1 MFKKIINK
9 ILLAIKA
16 IPQLC
21 VALIKQLLK
30 LLFAAFFYGLALAFL
45 LIGISIIGAHTYMF
59 LKTGDWT
66 LMATPDMP
74 FTVELEAQWIGAWK
88 IYTWLPASL
97 IFMAVGIG
105 IFFVY
110 LKIKNVILKMVG
122 TDPSTPSPEPVASAK

>member
-30 LLFAAFFYGLALAFL
+30 LLFAACFYGLSLAFL
-45 LIGISIIGAHTYMF
+45 LLGISIIGAHTYMF

-66 LMATPDMP
+66 LVATPDMP

-110 LKIKNVILKMVG
+110 LKIKNVILKMV
-122 TDPSTPSPEPVASAK
+122 STESSPPAPEPVANAK

>member
-1 MFKKIINK
+1 MFKKILNK
-9 ILLAIKA
+9 ILLALKA
-16 IPQLC
+16 IPHLC

-30 LLFAAFFYGLALAFL
+30 LLFAACFYGLSLAFL

-59 LKTGDWT
+59 LKTGEWT
-66 LMATPDMP
+66 LVATTDLP

-105 IFFVY
+105 IFFAF
-110 LKIKNVILKMVG
+110 LKIKDVILKLMD
-122 TDPSTPSPEPVASAK
+122 TEPSTPAPEPVPSAK

>member
-30 LLFAAFFYGLALAFL
+30 LLFATFFYGLSLAFL

-66 LMATPDMP
+66 LVATPDMP

-122 TDPSTPSPEPVASAK
+122 TDSSTPSPEPVASAK

>member
-21 VALIKQLLK
+21 VALFKQLLK
-30 LLFAAFFYGLALAFL
+30 LLFAAFFYGLSLAFL

-66 LMATPDMP
+66 LVATPDMP

-97 IFMAVGIG
+97 IFMVVGFG
-105 IFFVY
+105 ILFVY
-110 LKIKNVILKMVG
+110 LKLKNVILKMAG
-122 TDPSTPSPEPVASAK
+122 TEPSPLAPEQVTSAK

>member
-66 LMATPDMP
+66 LVATPDMP

-122 TDPSTPSPEPVASAK
+122 TDPSTTSTEPVPSAK

>member
-30 LLFAAFFYGLALAFL
+30 LLFAACFYGLSLAFL
-45 LIGISIIGAHTYMF
+45 IIGISIIGAHTYMF

-66 LMATPDMP
+66 LVATPDMP

-122 TDPSTPSPEPVASAK
+122 TDPITPSPEPVASAK

>member
-1 MFKKIINK
+1 MFKKLINK

-21 VALIKQLLK
+21 VSLVKQLLN
-30 LLFAAFFYGLALAFL
+30 LLFAAFFYGLSLAFL

-59 LKTGDWT
+59 LKTGNWT
-66 LMATPDMP
+66 LVATPDMP

-97 IFMAVGIG
+97 IFMAVGIA
-105 IFFVY
+105 IFFFY
-110 LKIKNVILKMVG
+110 LKIKNVILKMVE
-122 TDPSTPSPEPVASAK
+122 TEPSTLAPEPIATAK

>member
-30 LLFAAFFYGLALAFL
+30 LLFAAFFYGLSLAFL

-66 LMATPDMP
+66 LVATPDMP

-110 LKIKNVILKMVG
+110 LKIKTVILKMVG
-122 TDPSTPSPEPVASAK
+122 TEASTPAPEPVASAK

>member
-1 MFKKIINK
+1 MFKKLINK
-9 ILLAIKA
+9 LLLAIKA

-30 LLFAAFFYGLALAFL
+30 LLFAACFYGLSLAFL
-45 LIGISIIGAHTYMF
+45 LLGISIIGAHTYMF
-59 LKTGDWT
+59 LKTGEWT
-66 LMATPDMP
+66 LVATPDMP

-122 TDPSTPSPEPVASAK
+122 TEASTPAPEPVASAK

>member
-1 MFKKIINK
+1 MFKKLINK

-59 LKTGDWT
+59 LKTGNWT
-66 LMATPDMP
+66 LVATPDMP

>member
-1 MFKKIINK
+1 MFKKILHK
-9 ILLAIKA
+9 ILLAFKA

-21 VALIKQLLK
+21 VALIKQLLN
-30 LLFAAFFYGLALAFL
+30 LLFAACFYGLSLAFL

-59 LKTGDWT
+59 LKTGAWT
-66 LMATPDMP
+66 LVASPDMP
-74 FTVELEAQWIGAWK
+74 FTIELEARWIGAWK

-122 TDPSTPSPEPVASAK
+122 TEASTPAPEPVASAK

>member
-1 MFKKIINK
+1 MFKKILHK
-9 ILLAIKA
+9 ILLALKA

-30 LLFAAFFYGLALAFL
+30 LLFAACFYGLSLAFL

-59 LKTGDWT
+59 LKTGAWT
-66 LMATPDMP
+66 LAATPDMP

-88 IYTWLPASL
+88 IFSWLPASL
-97 IFMAVGIG
+97 IFMAAGIG

-110 LKIKNVILKMVG
+110 LKIKNVLLKMVA
-122 TDPSTPSPEPVASAK
+122 TAPSIPAPEPVSSAK

>member
-30 LLFAAFFYGLALAFL
+30 LLFAAFFYGLSLAFL

-66 LMATPDMP
+66 LVATPDMP

-105 IFFVY
+105 IFFFY
-110 LKIKNVILKMVG
+110 LKIKTVIHKMAG
-122 TDPSTPSPEPVASAK
+122 TELSPLAPEQVTSAK

>member
-66 LMATPDMP
+66 LVATPYMP

>member
-1 MFKKIINK
+1 MFKKILHK
-9 ILLAIKA
+9 ILLAFKA
-16 IPQLC
+16 IPHLC

-30 LLFAAFFYGLALAFL
+30 LLFAACFYGLSLAFL

-59 LKTGDWT
+59 LKTGAWT
-66 LMATPDMP
+66 LASTPDMP
-74 FTVELEAQWIGAWK
+74 FTIELEAQWIGAWK

-110 LKIKNVILKMVG
+110 LKIKNIILKMVG
-122 TDPSTPSPEPVASAK
+122 TEASTPAPEPVASAK

>member
-30 LLFAAFFYGLALAFL
+30 LLFAACFYGLSLAFL
-45 LIGISIIGAHTYMF
+45 LIGISIICAHTYMF

-66 LMATPDMP
+66 LVPTPDMP

-97 IFMAVGIG
+97 IFIAVSIG

-110 LKIKNVILKMVG
+110 LKIKTVILKMVG
-122 TDPSTPSPEPVASAK
+122 TEASTPAPESVASAK

>member
-1 MFKKIINK
+1 MFKKILHK

-16 IPQLC
+16 IPHLC

-30 LLFAAFFYGLALAFL
+30 LLFAACFYGLSLAFL

-59 LKTGDWT
+59 LKTGAWT
-66 LMATPDMP
+66 LSATPDMP

-88 IYTWLPASL
+88 IFSWLPASL
-97 IFMAVGIG
+97 IFMAAGIG

-110 LKIKNVILKMVG
+110 LKIKKVLLKMVA
-122 TDPSTPSPEPVASAK
+122 TAPTIPESEPVSSAK